1 MKLIRL
7 AGIASAALML
17 SACCGQQIPLVY
29 DVENSGAHYAKPALP
44 EMGELKACESLP
56 DPLEWSDG
64 SGKVGKFKDWE
75 RRRSEIL
82 AEIQHYETGVKPA
95 TPKECV
101 SARLQGDTLLQV

>member
-64 SGKVGKFKDWE
+64 SGKVEKFKDWE

-95 TPKECV
+95 TPKEATPC
-101 SARLQGDTLLQV
+101 SRYACA